1 MIHAPHSSSNQPRQK
16 SILVSAWFSWVRVGY
31 FGSKLAIPM
40 DARKIILLA
49 GVFALAAGATRMAGQ
64 SASSAPPSV
73 ADAQAQAQ
81 SPANALKAHNPQIKP
96 NSTMQPLRSTT
107 RLVQVSV
114 IVHDKHGEPITGL
127 TKDDFVIL
135 DEKKPQAIQIFSV
148 QTNQPTNVQAQA
160 LPADTFTNR
169 MEARGGAPPNVTVI
183 LLDALN
189 TSFMDKAFVRKRL
202 VKYLQTIQPQDR
214 IALYVLGT
222 RLRVLHDFTSD
233 ASSLL
238 ASLNKFKDD
247 IAPEVDLSGF
257 DLSGNPYKK
266 LGGMSDDVERMQSA
280 QDIVQITVEALREI
294 ADHVKALPGRK
305 NLIWLSGS
313 FPFSIAP
320 ANLRTGAYGQPIV
333 FATQIETA
341 ARALSDAD
349 VAIYPVDARGLID
362 LGPDS
367 LNVGVGGNPFR
378 VPSTDESGAM
388 QILADRTGGRAYFNT
403 NDIMGSIRQAID
415 DSRVTYELGFVPEG
429 IKWDGSFRK
438 IRVTVNRPDAQ
449 VRARKGYFAI
459 AEPKEAPLTHL
470 QLIAQTAMSPMEAT
484 AIEMTVKATPGEAEQ
499 GNTLKMEL
507 AFDMGQFGFRQ
518 ENGYWIG
525 AVDTA
530 FVEVDES
537 GKIVAST
544 VQPFPLHLDNETYQ
558 RLLKQGLTYS
568 NEMLMVPGATQV
580 RVILRDS
587 STGKIGSVDIP
598 LAQYFPAKSN

>member
-1 MIHAPHSSSNQPRQK
+1 
-16 SILVSAWFSWVRVGY
+16 
-31 FGSKLAIPM
+31 M

-49 GVFALAAGATRMAGQ
+49 GAFTLTMGAVRMGGRAASTPPAT
-64 SASSAPPSV
+64 PS
-73 ADAQAQAQ
+73 AQAP
-81 SPANALKAHNPQIKP
+81 SSTTPRPAENPQAKQ
-96 NSTMQPLRSTT
+96 SSKMQPLRSAT

-114 IVHDKHGEPITGL
+114 IVHDKHGDPITGL
-127 TKDDFVIL
+127 TKDDFAIF
-135 DEKKPQAIQIFSV
+135 DDKKQQAIQLFSV
-148 QTNQPTNVQAQA
+148 ETNQPANVQAQA
-160 LPADTFTNR
+160 LPPDTFTNR

-189 TSFMDKAFVRKRL
+189 TGFMDKAFVRKRL

-214 IALYVLGT
+214 IALYVLGS

-238 ASLNKFKDD
+238 ASLSKFKDD
-247 IAPEVDLSGF
+247 IAPEIDLSGF

-266 LGGMSDDVERMQSA
+266 LGGMTDDIERMQGA

-294 ADHVKALPGRK
+294 ADHVKDLPGRK

-333 FATQIETA
+333 FATQIEVA
-341 ARALSDAD
+341 ARALSDAN

-362 LGPDS
+362 LGPGS
-367 LNVGVGGNPFR
+367 LEVGVGGNPFR

-403 NDIMGSIRQAID
+403 NDIMSSIRQAID
-415 DSRVTYELGFVPEG
+415 DSRVTYELGFVPDG

-470 QLIAQTAMSPMEAT
+470 QLIAQTAMSPVEAT

-499 GNTLKMEL
+499 GNTLKMDL
-507 AFDMGQFGFRQ
+507 AFDMGQFGFHQ
-518 ENGYWIG
+518 ENGYWVG

-530 FVEVDES
+530 FVELDET

-544 VQPFPLHLDNETYQ
+544 VQPFPLHLDNETFE

-587 STGKIGSVDIP
+587 STGKIGSVNIP

>member
-1 MIHAPHSSSNQPRQK
+1 
-16 SILVSAWFSWVRVGY
+16 
-31 FGSKLAIPM
+31 
-40 DARKIILLA
+40 
-49 GVFALAAGATRMAGQ
+49 
-64 SASSAPPSV
+64 
-73 ADAQAQAQ
+73 
-81 SPANALKAHNPQIKP
+81 
-96 NSTMQPLRSTT
+96 MQPLRSTA

-114 IVHDKHGEPITGL
+114 IVHDKHGDPIAGL
-127 TKDDFVIL
+127 TKDDFVVL

-148 QTNQPTNVQAQA
+148 QTNQPANTQVQD
-160 LPADTFTNR
+160 LPPDTFTNR

-238 ASLNKFKDD
+238 ASLQKFKDD
-247 IAPEVDLSGF
+247 SAPEIDLSVLDLSGT
-257 DLSGNPYKK
+257 PWKR
-266 LGGMSDDVERMQSA
+266 LGGRMTDDMERMQGA
-280 QDIVQITVEALREI
+280 QNVVQITVEALREI
-294 ADHVKALPGRK
+294 ADHLGALPGRK

-313 FPFSIAP
+313 FPFSISP
-320 ANLRTGAYGQPIV
+320 ASLRTGVYGQPIV
-333 FATQIETA
+333 FSTQIEMA
-341 ARALSDAD
+341 ARALSDAN

-378 VPSTDESGAM
+378 VPSTDESGTM
-388 QILADRTGGRAYFNT
+388 QILADRTGGRAYYNT
-403 NDIMGSIRQAID
+403 NDIMGSIRQAVD
-415 DSRVTYELGFVPEG
+415 DSRLTYELGFVPEG
-429 IKWDGSFRK
+429 IQWDGSFHK
-438 IRVTVNRPDAQ
+438 IRVTVKRPDAQ

-530 FVEVDES
+530 FVEIDET

-544 VQPFPLHLDNETYQ
+544 VQPFPLHLNNETYE
-558 RLLKQGLTYS
+558 RLLKEGLTYTK
-568 NEMLMVPGATQV
+568 EMLMVPGAAQV
-580 RVILRDS
+580 RVILRDT
-587 STGKIGSVDIP
+587 STGKIGSVNIP
-598 LAQYFPAKSN
+598 LAQYFPARSN

>member
-1 MIHAPHSSSNQPRQK
+1 VSPCFSSC
-16 SILVSAWFSWVRVGY
+16 LLTY

-40 DARKIILLA
+40 DARKIIPLA
-49 GVFALAAGATRMAGQ
+49 AGFALALGATRMAGQ
-64 SASSAPPSV
+64 TASTPP
-73 ADAQAQAQ
+73 ATANAQAQTQ
-81 SPANALKAHNPQIKP
+81 SSTPTPRPGKNPQAKP
-96 NSTMQPLRSTT
+96 NSTAQPLRATT

-114 IVHDKHGEPITGL
+114 IVHDKHGDPITGL
-127 TKDDFVIL
+127 TKNDFVIL
-135 DEKKPQAIQIFSV
+135 DDKKPQAIQTFSV
-148 QTNQPTNVQAQA
+148 QSNEPSKIQPQE
-160 LPADTFTNR
+160 LPPDTFTNR

-214 IALYVLGT
+214 IALYVLGA

-238 ASLNKFKDD
+238 ASLQKFKDD
-247 IAPEVDLSGF
+247 IAPEIDLSGF

-266 LGGMSDDVERMQSA
+266 LGGMSDDVERMQGA

-294 ADHVKALPGRK
+294 ADHVGALPGRK

-313 FPFSIAP
+313 FPFSISP
-320 ANLRTGAYGQPIV
+320 TNLRTGAYGQPIV
-333 FATQIETA
+333 FSTQIEMA
-341 ARALSDAD
+341 ARALSDAN

-367 LNVGVGGNPFR
+367 LEVGVGGNPFR
-378 VPSTDESGAM
+378 VPNMDESGTM
-388 QILADRTGGRAYFNT
+388 QVLADRTGGRAYFNT

-415 DSRVTYELGFVPEG
+415 DSRITYELGFVPDG
-429 IKWDGSFRK
+429 IKWDGSFHK

-449 VRARKGYFAI
+449 LRTRKGYFAL

-470 QLIAQTAMSPMEAT
+470 QLIAQTAMSPVEAT
-484 AIEMTVKATPGEAEQ
+484 GIEMNVHVTPGEAEQ

-518 ENGYWIG
+518 ENGYWVG

-530 FVEVDES
+530 FVELDES

-544 VQPFPLHLDNETYQ
+544 VQPFPLHLDAPTYE
-558 RLLKQGLTYS
+558 RLLKQGLTYT
-568 NEMLMVPGATQV
+568 NEMLMVPGAVQV
-580 RVILRDS
+580 RVILRDTA
-587 STGKIGSVDIP
+587 TGKIGSVDIP
-598 LAQYFPAKSN
+598 LAEYFPAKSH

>member
-1 MIHAPHSSSNQPRQK
+1 
-16 SILVSAWFSWVRVGY
+16 
-31 FGSKLAIPM
+31 M

-49 GVFALAAGATRMAGQ
+49 GVFALATGGTRMAGQ
-64 SASSAPPSV
+64 SAPSAAPAP
-73 ADAQAQAQ
+73 ANAQEQTP
-81 SPANALKAHNPQIKP
+81 SPANQLEAHNPQTKP
-96 NSTMQPLRSTT
+96 NSTVQPLRSTT

-114 IVHDKHGEPITGL
+114 IVHDKHGDPIAGL

-135 DEKKPQAIQIFSV
+135 DDKKPQAIQIFSV
-148 QTNQPTNVQAQA
+148 QSNEPSKIQAQV
-160 LPADTFTNR
+160 LPPDTFTNR
-169 MEARGGAPPNVTVI
+169 MEARGGAPPNVTII

-214 IALYVLGT
+214 IALYVLGSH
-222 RLRVLHDFTSD
+222 LRVLHDFTSD

-238 ASLNKFKDD
+238 ASLQKFKDD
-247 IAPEVDLSGF
+247 SAPEIDLSGL

-266 LGGMSDDVERMQSA
+266 LGGMSDDVERMQGA

-294 ADHVKALPGRK
+294 ANHVGALPGRK

-313 FPFSIAP
+313 FPFSISP
-320 ANLRTGAYGQPIV
+320 ASLRTGVYGQPIV
-333 FATQIETA
+333 FSTQIEMA
-341 ARALSDAD
+341 ARALSDAN

-378 VPSTDESGAM
+378 VPTTDESGTM
-388 QILADRTGGRAYFNT
+388 QVLADRTGGRAYFNT

-415 DSRVTYELGFVPEG
+415 DSRITYELGFVPEG
-429 IKWDGSFRK
+429 IKWDGSFHK
-438 IRVTVNRPDAQ
+438 IHVTVNRPDAQ
-449 VRARKGYFAI
+449 LRARKGYFAL

-484 AIEMTVKATPGEAEQ
+484 GIEMNVQVTPGEAEQ

-507 AFDMGQFGFRQ
+507 AFDMDQFGFQ
-518 ENGYWIG
+518 HDNGYWIG

-530 FVEVDES
+530 FVELDES

-544 VQPFPLHLDNETYQ
+544 VQPFPLHLDTETYQ
-558 RLLKQGLTYS
+558 RLLKQGLTYT
-568 NEMLMVPGATQV
+568 NEMLMVPGAVQV
-580 RVILRDS
+580 RVILRDAA
-587 STGKIGSVDIP
+587 TGKIGSVGIP
-598 LAQYFPAKSN
+598 LADYFPAKSN